1 MIMRVQEGFIFL
13 DEYYKEGRITFSFAL
28 DMVNRNIVYSKEC
41 MHFLEDVKSI
51 VTVGNTEGLVALNI
65 FECKGNFERFICR
78 GILGLDIVGCIMDN
92 IYYKVPSTLSEK
104 VFFEVYDYTRVE
116 EIVKGFPRLY
126 TLCS

>member
-1 MIMRVQEGFIFL
+1 MRVQEGFIYL
-13 DEYYKEGRITFSFAL
+13 DECYNKGKVSFSFAL
-28 DMVNRNIVYSKEC
+28 DVVNRNIVYSKEC
-41 MHFLEDVKSI
+41 THFLEDVKSV
-51 VTVGNTEGLVALNI
+51 VTKSNTGRLVALNI
-65 FECKGNFERFICR
+65 FECKGNFERFICK

-116 EIVKGFPRLY
+116 GIVKGFPRLY